1 MQTIFELKEQAVTDT
16 PLLLFDC
23 ALSDGTT
30 EHWSTHAVLVGG
42 VAYSARVL
50 GHNVFELQASSDQ
63 GADGVPKIS
72 LVLGNADSHCS
83 EIERGTGWKGARLTA
98 GLVFYD
104 LRNAAPLT
112 DRSVIFQGICNPP
125 DEILEATFRVTATN
139 RMNLQRLLMPQVRI
153 QRRCPWEFPGNDGQ
167 RTEAVDGGASGKY
180 SRYYRCGY
188 SAGATGGTGTLDGSA
203 AFTGCGYTRTDCQ
216 ARGMFGNFGGIEFV
230 PPAISVRAYGA
241 KSSQTSAVTV
251 NAARYNDFVPMIY
264 GTAWYTPPVVFG
276 RNDGNLTRMEVLL
289 GLGEIQGVLTVL
301 VNDVEIPAGVS
312 GTNMTGTGWY
322 NIPALGTR
330 TGAFDL
336 NFLDGSGQP
345 AGDPYGS
352 MAYLS
357 VVVPNRIS
365 NGTTLPK
372 VTVLAQGLKLPVYGG
387 DGSYT
392 GEQFTSNT
400 AWVLLDILRRAGWS
414 LTEIDVASFAAAA
427 AYCDEE
433 IAALD
438 LYGNAIQL
446 PRFQCN
452 LVLATRRAAGD
463 LVRGIRNS
471 SRLMLTYGVNGAL
484 QLRVENSL
492 ALEMPAK
499 PAWSNSA
506 EPLDGGWPSYEF
518 GDGSNG
524 FSGLMRKPSG
534 EPSFRVYTRS
544 IADTPN
550 LFTVEFQDSLNEY
563 QQDSFSLVD
572 ADDVSRCGQE
582 VTQTLAALGIP
593 NFDQAARMLKLN
605 LDRSVRGNTYVEF
618 ETSVRSFGIRPGDL
632 ITVTYLK
639 EGFDRQVFRVLK
651 IAPGANH
658 RTSTITAQIHDDS
671 WYADSNGQ
679 VTSASGGRRQGS
691 AGIGVPN
698 PLLGNVLDAAGN
710 IQFGVEET
718 ATTAGDGSVQT
729 NLRVGFVAPAV
740 AAVGGP
746 GIPLLNLAATLGPG
760 GSLAGG
766 QTLYYAVSGVDGPGN
781 ESQHSFIVRAV
792 TLSDGSSVTIGGLS
806 FSPGTAGFHVYRGS
820 TPAQLFRIASNQ
832 AIAAQF
838 TDTGFNKQLIAPP
851 DANFDHANFYWRME
865 LQSENAVTIHGASSV
880 GNDGLHMTANRYLGM
895 IARIT
900 RGRGAG
906 QERAITANTATEL
919 TISPGWAVIPD
930 ASSFFVVAETGW
942 QFGALATSSPVQ
954 FAVPNRGG
962 ETVQVCGR
970 AANVNDLEC
979 AAELSTVT
987 RWQIGGS
994 GGSDA
999 DVPPEPYFGLG
1010 AGQGGGAVEL
1020 SGVSF
1025 TDLTNTSTVSSATLT
1040 MHYWNELSG
1049 LPTLGLAADATAT
1062 ATQMDLTS
1070 ASAAAAGDYCQ
1081 VGAEVMLLT
1090 AVQLSGTRYQV
1101 TRGAHG
1107 STAAPHAASASAV
1120 TFGFYNSYGTGYAH
1134 TITIG
1139 AATYTHSQLAGDG
1152 SGDIATALAALITAA
1167 ADVNATATASANHV
1181 TLTPRAAVQSAVTCL
1196 ASDGNAAGTI
1206 QAAARVYALKVKTAI
1221 AAFPANFFGSPYS
1234 GSWSQTVMLPDVRV
1248 ASAELFVTNARGNS
1262 PVRSI
1267 CLTSAVDRGLR
1278 TLSGGQY
1285 SIQVD
1290 GYLAVEASVAP
1301 ALVVEAAHSVRDV
1314 FAVLGSVA
1322 DAVVS
1327 LRVDVDGAPFCT
1339 LSIPAGMSTS
1349 AAVDGKATGPLA
1361 AGAKVTLA
1369 VLAVGQTY
1377 PGANLTVLIRL

>member
-1 MQTIFELKEQAVTDT
+1 MQTIFDLKEQAVTDT

-23 ALSDGTT
+23 ALSNGQT
-30 EHWSTHAVLVGG
+30 EHWSTHAVSVGG

-50 GHNVFELQASSDQ
+50 GHNVFELQASSNQ

-72 LVLGNADSHCS
+72 LVLANADSHCS
-83 EIERGTGWKGARLTA
+83 EIERATGWKGARLTA

-104 LRNAAPLT
+104 LRNAVPLT
-112 DRSVIFQGICNPP
+112 ASTVIFQGICNPP
-125 DEILEATFRVTATN
+125 DEILEATFRITATN
-139 RMNLQRLLMPQVRI
+139 RMNLQRLVAAAGADPAAVSVGIPVRRSAAHGSGGW
-153 QRRCPWEFPGNDGQ
+153 RRE
-167 RTEAVDGGASGKY
+167 RKVLAVLPLRLLGRDGGWNGGSG
-180 SRYYRCGY
+180 RQCAFHGVRLHADGLPG
-188 SAGATGGTGTLDGSA
+188 AGDVSKL
-203 AFTGCGYTRTDCQ
+203 R
-216 ARGMFGNFGGIEFV
+216 RHR
-230 PPAISVRAYGA
+230 VRAPGDFGEGLRA
-241 KSSQTSAVTV
+241 KTSQTSAVSV

-289 GLGEIQGVLTVL
+289 GLGEMQGVLTVL

-322 NIPALGTR
+322 NIPTLGTR

-336 NFLDGSGQP
+336 DFLDGSGQP

-357 VVVPNRIS
+357 VVVPNRIN

-372 VTVLAQGLKLPVYGG
+372 VTVLVQGLKLPVYGA
-387 DGSYT
+387 DGSYISD
-392 GEQFTSNT
+392 QFSSNT

-427 AYCDEE
+427 AYCDEQ

-452 LVLATRRAAGD
+452 LVLQTRRAAGD
-463 LVRGIRNS
+463 LVRGVRNS
-471 SRLMLTYGVNGAL
+471 SRLMLTYGTNGAL

-499 PAWSNSA
+499 PAWSNSTQSL
-506 EPLDGGWPSYEF
+506 EGGWPSYEF

-550 LFTVEFQDSLNEY
+550 LLTVEFQDSLNEY

-639 EGFDRQVFRVLK
+639 EGFNRQAFRVLK

-679 VTSASGGRRQGS
+679 VTSASGGRRQGG
-691 AGIGVPN
+691 AGIGVPS
-698 PLLGNVLDAAGN
+698 PLLGNVLDAQGD
-710 IQFGVEET
+710 IQFGVEES

-740 AAVGGP
+740 AAAAGP
-746 GIPLLNLAATLGPG
+746 GIPLLSLAATLGTG
-760 GSLAGG
+760 GSLTGG
-766 QTLYYAVSGVDGPGN
+766 QTLYYAVAGVDASGN
-781 ESQHSFIVRAV
+781 ESLLSFIVRAI
-792 TLSDGSSVTIGGLS
+792 TLSDGSSVSIGGLS
-806 FSPGTAGFHVYRGS
+806 FSPDTASFNVYRGS
-820 TPAQLFRIASNQ
+820 VPAQLFRIASNQ

-838 TDTGFNKQLIAPP
+838 TDTGLSKQLIAPLDP
-851 DANFDHANFYWRME
+851 NFDHANFYWRME
-865 LQSENAVTIHGASSV
+865 LQSESAVTIHSATTV
-880 GNDGLHMTANRYLGM
+880 GNDGLHMTANRYRGM

-900 RGRGAG
+900 RGLGAG
-906 QERAITANTATEL
+906 QERAIAANTATEL
-919 TISPGWAVIPD
+919 TVSPAWTVIPD

-970 AANVNDLEC
+970 AANVNNLEC

-994 GGSDA
+994 GTTDV
-999 DVPPEPYFGLG
+999 DVPPEPFFGLG
-1010 AGQGGGAVEL
+1010 AGQSGGTVEL

-1025 TDLTNTSTVSSATLT
+1025 TDLTNTSTISAATLT
-1040 MHYWNELSG
+1040 MHYWDELRG
-1049 LPTLGLAADATAT
+1049 RPTLALAQAAGIADTTLQLSAAGDATAGSFVQIDSEVIRVE
-1062 ATQMDLTS
+1062 AVANGGTQ
-1070 ASAAAAGDYCQ
+1070 
-1081 VGAEVMLLT
+1081 
-1090 AVQLSGTRYQV
+1090 YQV
-1101 TRGAHG
+1101 TRGMH
-1107 STAAPHAASASAV
+1107 SSPAAAHAA
-1120 TFGFYNSYGTGYAH
+1120 
-1134 TITIG
+1134 
-1139 AATYTHSQLAGDG
+1139 
-1152 SGDIATALAALITAA
+1152 
-1167 ADVNATATASANHV
+1167 
-1181 TLTPRAAVQSAVTCL
+1181 
-1196 ASDGNAAGTI
+1196 
-1206 QAAARVYALKVKTAI
+1206 QAAIYTLQNKTVI
-1221 AAFPANFFGSPYS
+1221 AAFPPNFFGSPYS
-1234 GSWSQTVMLPDVRV
+1234 GSWSQAVTLPDVRV
-1248 ASAELFVTNARGNS
+1248 ASAELFVTNVRGNS

-1267 CLTSAVDRGLR
+1267 CLTSSVDQGLR

-1290 GYLAVEASVAP
+1290 GFLAVESSVAP
-1301 ALVVEAAHSVRDV
+1301 ALVVEAAHSVRDI

-1327 LRVDVDGAPFCT
+1327 LRVDVDGAPYCT
-1339 LSIPAGMSTS
+1339 LSIPAGTTTS
-1349 AAVDGKATGPLA
+1349 PAVAGSVAGPLA

>member
-23 ALSDGTT
+23 VLPDGQT
-30 EHWSTHAVLVGG
+30 EHWSTHAVSVGEI
-42 VAYSARVL
+42 AYSARVL
-50 GHNVFELQASSDQ
+50 RHNVFELQASSDQ
-63 GADGVPKIS
+63 GVDGVPRIS
-72 LVLGNADSHCS
+72 LVLANADSHCS
-83 EIERGTGWKGARLTA
+83 EIERATGWKGARLTA

-112 DRSVIFQGICNPP
+112 ERSVIFQGICNPP
-125 DEILEATFRVTATN
+125 DEILEATFRITATN
-139 RMNLQRLLMPQVRI
+139 RMNLQRSLLPQVRI
-153 QRRCPWEFPGNDGQ
+153 QRRCPWEFPSDEQQ
-167 RTEAVDGGASGKY
+167 RAEAVDGGAKGKY

-188 SAGATGGTGTLDGSA
+188 SPGVAGGTGALDGSV
-203 AFTGCGYTRTDCQ
+203 AFAGCGYTRTDCE
-216 ARGMFGNFGGIEFV
+216 ARGMFHNFGGIEFV
-230 PPAISVRAYGA
+230 PPAISVRTYGD
-241 KSSQTSAVTV
+241 KSAHTSAVAV
-251 NAARYNDFVPMIY
+251 NEARYNDFVPMLY
-264 GTAWYTPPVVFG
+264 GTAWYNTPVVFG

-289 GLGEIQGVLTVL
+289 GLGEIQGVLKVL
-301 VNDVEIPAGVS
+301 VNDVEIPAGVA
-312 GTNMTGTGWY
+312 GANMTGTGWY
-322 NIPALGTR
+322 NIPTLGTR
-330 TGAFDL
+330 SGGFNND
-336 NFLDGSGQP
+336 FLDGSGQP

-365 NGTTLPK
+365 NGTSLPK
-372 VTVLAQGLKLPVYGG
+372 VTVLVQGQKLPVYGA
-387 DGSYT
+387 DGSYS
-392 GEQFTSNT
+392 GEQFSGNP

-414 LTEIDVASFAAAA
+414 LAEVEVTSFAAAA
-427 AYCDEE
+427 AYCDEP
-433 IAALD
+433 IDALD

-452 LVLATRRAAGD
+452 LVLQNRKSAGD
-463 LVRGIRNS
+463 LVRGVRNS
-471 SRLMLTYGVNGAL
+471 ARLMLTYGANGAL
-484 QLRVENSL
+484 QLRVENSV

-506 EPLDGGWPSYEF
+506 EPLDSGWPSYEF

-524 FSGLMRKPSG
+524 FSGIMRKPSG
-534 EPSFRVYTRS
+534 EPSFRVYARGM
-544 IADTPN
+544 ADTPN
-550 LFTVEFQDSLNEY
+550 RFTVEFQDSLNEY

-572 ADDVSRCGQE
+572 ADDVARSGQE
-582 VTQTLAALGIP
+582 VSQTLAAVGIP
-593 NFDQAARMLKLN
+593 NFDQAARILKLN

-618 ETSVRSFGIRPGDL
+618 ETSVKSFGIRPGDL

-639 EGFDRQVFRVLK
+639 EGFNRQAFRVLK
-651 IAPGANH
+651 IAPGTNH
-658 RTSTITAQIHDDS
+658 RISTITAQIHDDS

-691 AGIGVPN
+691 AGIGVPR
-698 PLLGNVLDAAGN
+698 PLPGNVLDDRGD
-710 IQFGVEET
+710 IQFGVEESV
-718 ATTAGDGSVQT
+718 TTAGDGSVQT
-729 NLRVGFVAPAV
+729 TLGVGFVAPAV
-740 AAVGGP
+740 AAAGGP
-746 GIPLLNLAATLGPG
+746 GIPLLSLAATPGDG
-760 GSLAGG
+760 GSLQGG
-766 QTLYYAVSGVDGPGN
+766 QTLYYAVAGVDGSGN
-781 ESQHSFIVRAV
+781 ESLLSFIVRAV
-792 TLSDGSSVTIGGLS
+792 TLSDGSSVTIHGLS

-838 TDTGFNKQLIAPP
+838 TDTGFNKELIAPLDP
-851 DANFDHANFYWRME
+851 NFDHANFYWRME
-865 LQSENAVTIHGASSV
+865 LQSENAATIHGAASV
-880 GNDGLHMTANRYLGM
+880 GNDDLHMTENRYRGM

-906 QERAITANTATEL
+906 LERAIAANTVTEL
-919 TISPGWAVIPD
+919 TVSPGWAVTPD

-942 QFGALATSSPVQ
+942 QFGALAKSSPVQ
-954 FAVPNRGG
+954 FAVPSRGG

-979 AAELSTVT
+979 SAELSTVT

-994 GGSDA
+994 GTSDV
-999 DVPPEPYFGLG
+999 DVPPQPYFGLG
-1010 AGQGGGAVEL
+1010 AGQRGGTVEL

-1025 TDLTNTSTVSSATLT
+1025 TDLTNTATISAATLT
-1040 MHYWNELSG
+1040 MYYWDELRG
-1049 LPTLGLAADATAT
+1049 LPTLGLAADVTST

-1070 ASAAAAGDYCQ
+1070 ASSAAAGDYCQ
-1081 VGAEVMLLT
+1081 VGGEVILIT

-1107 STAAPHAASASAV
+1107 STAAAHSAAASAV

-1139 AATYTHSQLAGDG
+1139 ACTYTHAQVAGDG

-1167 ADVNATATASANHV
+1167 ADVNATATASANSV
-1181 TLTPRAAVQSAVTCL
+1181 TLTPRAAAQSAVTCT

-1206 QAAARVYALKVKTAI
+1206 QAGARVYALKAKTAI
-1221 AAFPANFFGSPYS
+1221 AAFPKDFFGSPYS
-1234 GSWSQTVMLPDVRV
+1234 GSWSEAVTLPDVRV

-1262 PVRSI
+1262 PARSI

-1290 GYLAVEASVAP
+1290 GYLAVESAVAP
-1301 ALVVEAAHSVRDV
+1301 ALVVEAGHSVRDV
-1314 FAVLGSVA
+1314 FAVLGSAA
-1322 DAVVS
+1322 DAEVR
-1327 LRVDVDGAPFCT
+1327 LRMDMDGSAYCT
-1339 LSIPAGMSTS
+1339 LSIPVGMTTS
-1349 AAVDGKATGPLA
+1349 AAADGNTTGPLA
-1361 AGAKVTLA
+1361 AGAKLTLA

>member
-1 MQTIFELKEQAVTDT
+1 MQTIFELKEQAITDT

-23 ALSDGTT
+23 VLSDGTT
-30 EHWSTHAVLVGG
+30 EHWSTHGVSVGG

-63 GADGVPKIS
+63 GIDGVPKIS

-83 EIERGTGWKGARLTA
+83 EIERATGWKGARLTA

-104 LRNAAPLT
+104 LRNAVPLT
-112 DRSVIFQGICNPP
+112 DKAVIFQGICNPP
-125 DEILEATFRVTATN
+125 DEILEATFRITATN
-139 RMNLQRLLMPQVRI
+139 RMNLQRLWMPQVRI
-153 QRRCPWEFPGNDGQ
+153 QRLCPWDFPSNPAQ
-167 RTEAVDGGASGKY
+167 CTEAVDGGASGKY
-180 SRYYRCGY
+180 SRFYRCGY
-188 SAGATGGTGTLDGSA
+188 SPGVTGGTGTLNGSA

-216 ARGMFGNFGGIEFV
+216 ARGMLHNFGGIEFV
-230 PPAISVRAYGA
+230 PAEISVRAYG
-241 KSSQTSAVTV
+241 KSSSTSAVSV
-251 NAARYNDFVPMIY
+251 NTARYNDFVPMIY
-264 GTAWYTPPVVFG
+264 GTAWYNPPVVFG

-289 GLGEIQGVLTVL
+289 GIGEIQGVLTVL
-301 VNDVEIPAGVS
+301 VNDIEIPAGVS

-322 NIPALGTR
+322 NVPTLGTR
-330 TGAFDL
+330 SGAFDL

-357 VVVPNRIS
+357 VVVPNRIN

-372 VTVLAQGLKLPVYGG
+372 VTVLVQGLKLPVYGA
-387 DGSYT
+387 DGSYISD
-392 GEQFTSNT
+392 QFTNNT

-414 LTEIDVASFAAAA
+414 LTEIDVTSFASAA
-427 AYCDEE
+427 AYCDEQ

-452 LVLATRRAAGD
+452 LVLETRRAAGD
-463 LVRGIRNS
+463 LVRGVRNS
-471 SRLMLTYGVNGAL
+471 SRLMLTYGTNGAL
-484 QLRVENSL
+484 QLQVENSL
-492 ALEMPAK
+492 ALELPAK

-506 EPLDGGWPSYEF
+506 LPLDGGWPSYEF

-572 ADDVSRCGQE
+572 ADDVSCCGQE
-582 VTQTLAALGIP
+582 VTATLAALGIP

-618 ETSVRSFGIRPGDL
+618 ATSVRSFGIRPGDL

-639 EGFDRQVFRVLK
+639 EGFNRQLFRVLK
-651 IAPGANH
+651 IAPGPNH
-658 RTSTITAQIHDDS
+658 RTSTITGQIHDDS

-698 PLLGNVLDAAGN
+698 PLLGTVLDAEGN
-710 IQFGVEET
+710 IQFGVAES

-729 NLRVGFVAPAV
+729 NLLLGFVVPAV
-740 AAVGGP
+740 AAVAGP
-746 GIPLLNLAATLGPG
+746 GIPLVSLAATLGTGATLP
-760 GSLAGG
+760 GG
-766 QTLYYAVSGVDGPGN
+766 QTLYYAVSGVDGSGN
-781 ESQHSFIVRAV
+781 ESVLSFIVRAV
-792 TLSDGSSVTIGGLS
+792 TLSDGSSVTLGGLS
-806 FSPGTAGFHVYRGS
+806 FSPGTASFDVYRGS
-820 TPAQLFRIASNQ
+820 TPAQLFRIATNQ

-838 TDTGFNKQLIAPP
+838 TDTGLAKQLIAPP
-851 DANFDHANFYWRME
+851 DPNFDHANFYWRME
-865 LQSENAVTIHGASSV
+865 LQPENAVTIHSAASV
-880 GNDGLHMTANRYLGM
+880 GNDGLQMTANRYLSM

-900 RGRGAG
+900 RGMGAG
-906 QERAITANTATEL
+906 QERAITANTGTTL
-919 TISPGWAVIPD
+919 TVSPGWTVVPD

-942 QFGALATSSPVQ
+942 QFGALAKSSPVQ

-962 ETVQVCGR
+962 ETVEVCGR

-994 GGSDA
+994 GTTDA
-999 DVPPEPYFGLG
+999 EVPPEPYFGLG
-1010 AGQGGGAVEL
+1010 AGQSGGTVEL

-1025 TDLTNTSTVSSATLT
+1025 TDLTNTTTISSATLT
-1040 MHYWNELSG
+1040 MHYWDELSG
-1049 LPTLGLAADATAT
+1049 LPTLGLAADVTAV
-1062 ATQMDLTS
+1062 ATQMDFMS
-1070 ASAAAAGDYCQ
+1070 ASSAVAGDYCQ
-1081 VGAEVMLLT
+1081 VGSEVMLIT

-1101 TRGAHG
+1101 TRGVHG
-1107 STAAPHAASASAV
+1107 STAAAHSVAASAV
-1120 TFGFYNSYGTGYAH
+1120 TFGFNNSYGTGYAH

-1139 AATYTHSQLAGDG
+1139 ASTYTHAQLAGDG
-1152 SGDIATALAALITAA
+1152 SGDIATALAGLITAA
-1167 ADVNATATASANHV
+1167 GDVNATATASANNV
-1181 TLTPRAAVQSAVTCL
+1181 TLVPRAAVQAAVTCS
-1196 ASDGNAAGTI
+1196 ASDGTAPGTI
-1206 QAAARVYALKVKTAI
+1206 QSGARVYALKVKTAI
-1221 AAFPANFFGSPYS
+1221 AAFPADFFGSPYS
-1234 GSWSQTVMLPDVRV
+1234 GSWSQAVTLPDVRV
-1248 ASAELFVTNARGNS
+1248 ASAELLVTNARGNS
-1262 PVRSI
+1262 PARSI
-1267 CLTSAVDRGLR
+1267 CLTSSVDQGLR

-1290 GYLAVEASVAP
+1290 GYLAVESSVAP

-1322 DAVVS
+1322 DAVVI
-1327 LRVDVDGAPFCT
+1327 LRVDVDGSPYCT
-1339 LSIPAGMSTS
+1339 LSIPAGTTASP
-1349 AAVDGKATGPLA
+1349 AADGNVTGPL
-1361 AGAKVTLA
+1361 GTGTKVTLA
-1369 VLAVGQTY
+1369 VLSVGQTY
-1377 PGANLTVLIRL
+1377 PGANLTAIIRL